1 MGDEWTSIQNK
12 IGTCVVRI
20 VSFYFQIE
28 LVIDLQIR
36 FCNGFAPIKLAE
48 VILVLIDV
56 SLKFRKKR

>member
-1 MGDEWTSIQNK
+1 MGDKWTSIQNK
-12 IGTCVVRI
+12 IGTCVVHI
-20 VSFYFQIE
+20 VSFYFQIA

-48 VILVLIDV
+48 VKFVLIDV